1 MTQLTSNVL
10 PFPTR
15 LAAPPELARPVD
27 RDRQVAVLKALDTDD
42 RSDYVVC
49 VIRPV
54 IGFARR
60 KGRRIESLPPQ
71 LRLWLLDLC
80 AAGDPTSLMVRDWLD
95 GNPRFAADAT
105 VEEG

>member
-15 LAAPPELARPVD
+15 LAAPPELFRPES
-27 RDRQVAVLKALDTDD
+27 RDSQVAALKALNADD
-42 RSDYVVC
+42 RSDHVVS
-49 VIRPV
+49 VVRPV

-60 KGRRIESLPPQ
+60 KGRRLESLPPQ
-71 LRLWLLDLC
+71 LRFWLLDLC

-105 VEEG
+105 VEEA